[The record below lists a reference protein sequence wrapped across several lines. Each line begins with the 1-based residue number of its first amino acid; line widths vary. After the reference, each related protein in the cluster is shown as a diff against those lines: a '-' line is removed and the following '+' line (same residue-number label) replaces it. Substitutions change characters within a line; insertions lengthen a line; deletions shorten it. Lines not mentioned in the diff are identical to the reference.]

1 VSARELASA
10 REPASAA
17 APDLIAE
24 PIAILFLDVDGVLAD
39 GGISLAEGIELKRFA
54 ARDGVGAFLAHRAGL
69 KLMIVTFRESEAV
82 RRRAEELAI
91 EALQGV
97 RDKGKAVRDACT
109 RLGIP
114 LRAAA
119 FMGDDL
125 VDLEAMRVV
134 GLAVA
139 PSDAAPPALHV
150 AQIVT
155 ATPGGQGAV
164 REAIETIL
172 WLNQALAERTA
183 ASAPVATKTAAAP
196 ASRPRKAKAASKRR
210 PARRAASK

>member
-1 VSARELASA
+1 MTASA
-10 REPASAA
+10 RAAASEAA

-24 PIAILFLDVDGVLAD
+24 PIAVLFLDVDGVLAD

-54 ARDGVGAFLAHRAGL
+54 ARDGAGAFLAHRAGL
-69 KLMIVTFRESEAV
+69 KLMLVTFRDSEAV

-97 RDKGKAVRDACT
+97 RHKEEAVRAACL
-109 RLGIP
+109 RMQIP

-125 VDLEAMRVV
+125 VDLEAMRAV

-139 PSDAAPPALHV
+139 PCDAAPQALHL
-150 AQIVT
+150 AQLVT
-155 ATPGGQGAV
+155 AAPGGHGAV

-172 WLNQALAERTA
+172 WLNQALADRRARGAKPA
-183 ASAPVATKTAAAP
+183 AKTAPAARAKKP
-196 ASRPRKAKAASKRR
+196 LQRKAPKGRR
-210 PARRAASK
+210 

>member
-1 VSARELASA
+1 MSASA
-10 REPASAA
+10 RARETASTAA
-17 APDLIAE
+17 GGAPDLIEE
-24 PIAILFLDVDGVLAD
+24 PIGVLFMDVDGVLAD

-54 ARDGVGAFLAHRAGL
+54 ARDGAGAFLAHRAGL
-69 KLMIVTFRESEAV
+69 KLMLVTFRESEAV

-97 RDKGKAVRDACT
+97 RDKGKAVRAACEQM
-109 RLGIP
+109 GIL

-125 VDLEAMRVV
+125 VDLEAMRAV
-134 GLAVA
+134 GLAIA
-139 PSDAAPPALHV
+139 PSDAAPQALHV

-155 ATPGGQGAV
+155 AAPGGQGAV

-172 WLNQALAERTA
+172 WLNQALAERRARPA
-183 ASAPVATKTAAAP
+183 AKAP
-196 ASRPRKAKAASKRR
+196 ASKSR
-210 PARRAASK
+210 PARRKGLK